1 MQEQNEARGFTVRQI
16 EGELKRLR
24 RKQNSRR
31 IFRQTVFSLL
41 VVAAVAVLAAMLFFP
56 IFRVTGSSMEPTLDP
71 KEIVVCLK
79 SSRFQ
84 SGDLVAFYYNN
95 KVLLKRVIG
104 TAGDTIEIDDSG
116 NVFVNGSQ
124 LDEPY
129 ITKKSL
135 GQCDIDFPYH
145 ISPDRTGGVHLRDGG
160 QPGNLGG
167 QPHHSGW
174 LHCGRVCD
182 RKGIFAG
189 LAPGAAGYPGLK
201 GGDRNAQAIAA
212 GHRDPAYTPESGTLL
227 CRIPDAL
234 CAGDLFCLLRTD
246 DAGGKY
252 DRGRPQIRQ
261 SIHH

>member
-41 VVAAVAVLAAMLFFP
+41 VVAAAAVLAAMLFFP
-56 IFRVTGSSMEPTLDP
+56 IFRVTGSSMEPTLNA

-135 GQCDIDFPYH
+135 GQCDIDFPYQV
-145 ISPDRTGGVHLRDGG
+145 PDNRIFVMGDNRETSVDSRTTAVGCIADEYVIGKVFLRVWPLE
-160 QPGNLGG
+160 QLGF
-167 QPHHSGW
+167 
-174 LHCGRVCD
+174 LD
-182 RKGIFAG
+182 
-189 LAPGAAGYPGLK
+189 
-201 GGDRNAQAIAA
+201 
-212 GHRDPAYTPESGTLL
+212 
-227 CRIPDAL
+227 
-234 CAGDLFCLLRTD
+234 
-246 DAGGKY
+246 
-252 DRGRPQIRQ
+252 
-261 SIHH
+261 

>member
-56 IFRVTGSSMEPTLDP
+56 IFRVTGSSMEPTLHP

-79 SSRFQ
+79 SSRFE

-135 GQCDIDFPYH
+135 GQCDIDFPYQV
-145 ISPDRTGGVHLRDGG
+145 PDNRIFVMGDNRETSVDSRTTAVGCIADEYVIGKVFLRVW
-160 QPGNLGG
+160 PLE
-167 QPHHSGW
+167 
-174 LHCGRVCD
+174 R
-182 RKGIFAG
+182 
-189 LAPGAAGYPGLK
+189 LASL
-201 GGDRNAQAIAA
+201 D
-212 GHRDPAYTPESGTLL
+212 
-227 CRIPDAL
+227 
-234 CAGDLFCLLRTD
+234 
-246 DAGGKY
+246 
-252 DRGRPQIRQ
+252 
-261 SIHH
+261 

>member
-56 IFRVTGSSMEPTLDP
+56 IFRVTGSSMEPTLHP

-104 TAGDTIEIDDSG
+104 TAGDTIEIDDSA

-135 GQCDIDFPYH
+135 GQCDIDFPYQV
-145 ISPDRTGGVHLRDGG
+145 PDNRIFVMGDNRETSVDSRTTAVGCIADEYVIGKVFLRVW
-160 QPGNLGG
+160 PLERLGF
-167 QPHHSGW
+167 
-174 LHCGRVCD
+174 LD
-182 RKGIFAG
+182 
-189 LAPGAAGYPGLK
+189 
-201 GGDRNAQAIAA
+201 
-212 GHRDPAYTPESGTLL
+212 
-227 CRIPDAL
+227 
-234 CAGDLFCLLRTD
+234 
-246 DAGGKY
+246 
-252 DRGRPQIRQ
+252 
-261 SIHH
+261 

>member
-56 IFRVTGSSMEPTLDP
+56 IFRVTGSSMEPTLHP

-79 SSRFQ
+79 SSRFE

-135 GQCDIDFPYH
+135 GQCDIDFPYQV
-145 ISPDRTGGVHLRDGG
+145 PDNRIFVMGDNRETSVDNRTTAVGCTADEYVIGKVFLRVW
-160 QPGNLGG
+160 PLERLG
-167 QPHHSGW
+167 S
-174 LHCGRVCD
+174 LD
-182 RKGIFAG
+182 
-189 LAPGAAGYPGLK
+189 
-201 GGDRNAQAIAA
+201 
-212 GHRDPAYTPESGTLL
+212 
-227 CRIPDAL
+227 
-234 CAGDLFCLLRTD
+234 
-246 DAGGKY
+246 
-252 DRGRPQIRQ
+252 
-261 SIHH
+261 

>member
-16 EGELKRLR
+16 EGELKRLW

-56 IFRVTGSSMEPTLDP
+56 IFRVTGSSMEPTLHP

-135 GQCDIDFPYH
+135 GQCDIDFPYQV
-145 ISPDRTGGVHLRDGG
+145 PDNRIFVMGDNRETSVDSRTTAVGCIADEYVIGKVFLRVWPLE
-160 QPGNLGG
+160 QLG
-167 QPHHSGW
+167 S
-174 LHCGRVCD
+174 LD
-182 RKGIFAG
+182 
-189 LAPGAAGYPGLK
+189 
-201 GGDRNAQAIAA
+201 
-212 GHRDPAYTPESGTLL
+212 
-227 CRIPDAL
+227 
-234 CAGDLFCLLRTD
+234 
-246 DAGGKY
+246 
-252 DRGRPQIRQ
+252 
-261 SIHH
+261 

>member
-31 IFRQTVFSLL
+31 IFRQTIFSLL

-56 IFRVTGSSMEPTLDP
+56 IFRVTGSSMEPTLQP

-135 GQCDIDFPYH
+135 GQCDIDFPYQV
-145 ISPDRTGGVHLRDGG
+145 PDNRIFVMGDNRETSVDSRTTAVGCIADEYVIGKVFLRVW
-160 QPGNLGG
+160 PLERLG
-167 QPHHSGW
+167 S
-174 LHCGRVCD
+174 LD
-182 RKGIFAG
+182 
-189 LAPGAAGYPGLK
+189 
-201 GGDRNAQAIAA
+201 
-212 GHRDPAYTPESGTLL
+212 
-227 CRIPDAL
+227 
-234 CAGDLFCLLRTD
+234 
-246 DAGGKY
+246 
-252 DRGRPQIRQ
+252 
-261 SIHH
+261 

>member
-1 MQEQNEARGFTVRQI
+1 MQEQNEARGFTVWQI

-56 IFRVTGSSMEPTLDP
+56 IFRVTGSSMEPTLQP

-135 GQCDIDFPYH
+135 GQCDIDFPYQV
-145 ISPDRTGGVHLRDGG
+145 PDNRIFVMGDNRETSVDSRTTAVGCIADEYVIGKVFLRVW
-160 QPGNLGG
+160 PLERLGF
-167 QPHHSGW
+167 
-174 LHCGRVCD
+174 LD
-182 RKGIFAG
+182 
-189 LAPGAAGYPGLK
+189 
-201 GGDRNAQAIAA
+201 
-212 GHRDPAYTPESGTLL
+212 
-227 CRIPDAL
+227 
-234 CAGDLFCLLRTD
+234 
-246 DAGGKY
+246 
-252 DRGRPQIRQ
+252 
-261 SIHH
+261 

>member
-56 IFRVTGSSMEPTLDP
+56 IFRVTGSSMEPTLQP
-71 KEIVVCLK
+71 MEIVVCLK

-84 SGDLVAFYYNN
+84 SGDLVTFYYNN

-135 GQCDIDFPYH
+135 GQCDIDFPYQV
-145 ISPDRTGGVHLRDGG
+145 PDNRIFVMGDNRETSVDSRTTAVGCIADEYVIGKVFLRVW
-160 QPGNLGG
+160 PLERLGF
-167 QPHHSGW
+167 
-174 LHCGRVCD
+174 LD
-182 RKGIFAG
+182 
-189 LAPGAAGYPGLK
+189 
-201 GGDRNAQAIAA
+201 
-212 GHRDPAYTPESGTLL
+212 
-227 CRIPDAL
+227 
-234 CAGDLFCLLRTD
+234 
-246 DAGGKY
+246 
-252 DRGRPQIRQ
+252 
-261 SIHH
+261 

>member
-56 IFRVTGSSMEPTLDP
+56 IFRVTGSSMEPTLHP

-135 GQCDIDFPYH
+135 GQCDIDFPYQV
-145 ISPDRTGGVHLRDGG
+145 PDNRIFVMGDNRETSVDSRTTAVGCIADEYVIGKVFLRVW
-160 QPGNLGG
+160 PLER
-167 QPHHSGW
+167 
-174 LHCGRVCD
+174 L
-182 RKGIFAG
+182 
-189 LAPGAAGYPGLK
+189 
-201 GGDRNAQAIAA
+201 
-212 GHRDPAYTPESGTLL
+212 GTL
-227 CRIPDAL
+227 D
-234 CAGDLFCLLRTD
+234 
-246 DAGGKY
+246 
-252 DRGRPQIRQ
+252 
-261 SIHH
+261 

>member
-56 IFRVTGSSMEPTLDP
+56 IFRVTGSSMEPTLQP

-129 ITKKSL
+129 ITKKKL
-135 GQCDIDFPYH
+135 GQCDIDFPYQV
-145 ISPDRTGGVHLRDGG
+145 PDNRIFVMGDNRETSVDSRTTAVGCIADEYVIGKVFLRVWLLER
-160 QPGNLGG
+160 LGF
-167 QPHHSGW
+167 
-174 LHCGRVCD
+174 LD
-182 RKGIFAG
+182 
-189 LAPGAAGYPGLK
+189 
-201 GGDRNAQAIAA
+201 
-212 GHRDPAYTPESGTLL
+212 
-227 CRIPDAL
+227 
-234 CAGDLFCLLRTD
+234 
-246 DAGGKY
+246 
-252 DRGRPQIRQ
+252 
-261 SIHH
+261 

>member
-56 IFRVTGSSMEPTLDP
+56 IFRVTGSSMEPTLHP

-135 GQCDIDFPYH
+135 GQCDIDFPYQV
-145 ISPDRTGGVHLRDGG
+145 PDNR
-160 QPGNLGG
+160 
-167 QPHHSGW
+167 
-174 LHCGRVCD
+174 
-182 RKGIFAG
+182 IFVM
-189 LAPGAAGYPGLK
+189 
-201 GGDRNAQAIAA
+201 GDNRNASTDSRSTLVGLVPEDAVI
-212 GHRDPAYTPESGTLL
+212 GHAVYRFARDEK
-227 CRIPDAL
+227 
-234 CAGDLFCLLRTD
+234 LRSTWAEQFSVID
-246 DAGGKY
+246 
-252 DRGRPQIRQ
+252 
-261 SIHH
+261 

>member
-41 VVAAVAVLAAMLFFP
+41 VVAAAAVLAAMLFFP
-56 IFRVTGSSMEPTLDP
+56 IFRVTGSSMEPTLNA

-135 GQCDIDFPYH
+135 GQCDIDFPYQV
-145 ISPDRTGGVHLRDGG
+145 PDNRIFVMGDNRETSVDSRTTAVGCIADEYVIGKVFLRVW
-160 QPGNLGG
+160 PLERLG
-167 QPHHSGW
+167 S
-174 LHCGRVCD
+174 LD
-182 RKGIFAG
+182 
-189 LAPGAAGYPGLK
+189 
-201 GGDRNAQAIAA
+201 
-212 GHRDPAYTPESGTLL
+212 
-227 CRIPDAL
+227 
-234 CAGDLFCLLRTD
+234 
-246 DAGGKY
+246 
-252 DRGRPQIRQ
+252 
-261 SIHH
+261 

>member
-41 VVAAVAVLAAMLFFP
+41 VVAAAAVLAAMLFFP
-56 IFRVTGSSMEPTLDP
+56 IFRVTGSSMEPTLNA
-71 KEIVVCLK
+71 KEIVICLK

-135 GQCDIDFPYH
+135 GQCDIDFPYQV
-145 ISPDRTGGVHLRDGG
+145 PDNRIFVMGDNRETSVDSRTTAVGCIADEYVIGKVFLRVW
-160 QPGNLGG
+160 PLERLG
-167 QPHHSGW
+167 S
-174 LHCGRVCD
+174 LD
-182 RKGIFAG
+182 
-189 LAPGAAGYPGLK
+189 
-201 GGDRNAQAIAA
+201 
-212 GHRDPAYTPESGTLL
+212 
-227 CRIPDAL
+227 
-234 CAGDLFCLLRTD
+234 
-246 DAGGKY
+246 
-252 DRGRPQIRQ
+252 
-261 SIHH
+261 

>member
-1 MQEQNEARGFTVRQI
+1 MQEQNEARSFTVRQI

-56 IFRVTGSSMEPTLDP
+56 IFRVTGSSMEPTLHP

-135 GQCDIDFPYH
+135 GQCDIDFPYQV
-145 ISPDRTGGVHLRDGG
+145 PDNRIFVMGDNRETSVDSRTTAVGCIADEYVIGKVFLRVW
-160 QPGNLGG
+160 PLERLGF
-167 QPHHSGW
+167 
-174 LHCGRVCD
+174 L
-182 RKGIFAG
+182 
-189 LAPGAAGYPGLK
+189 
-201 GGDRNAQAIAA
+201 N
-212 GHRDPAYTPESGTLL
+212 
-227 CRIPDAL
+227 
-234 CAGDLFCLLRTD
+234 
-246 DAGGKY
+246 
-252 DRGRPQIRQ
+252 
-261 SIHH
+261 

>member
-16 EGELKRLR
+16 EGELKRLW

-31 IFRQTVFSLL
+31 IFRQTIFSLL
-41 VVAAVAVLAAMLFFP
+41 VVAAAAVLAAMLFFP
-56 IFRVTGSSMEPTLDP
+56 IFRITGSSMEPTLNA

-135 GQCDIDFPYH
+135 GQCDIDFPYQV
-145 ISPDRTGGVHLRDGG
+145 PDNRIFVMGDNRETSVDSRTTAVGCIADEYVIGKVFLRVW
-160 QPGNLGG
+160 PLERLGF
-167 QPHHSGW
+167 
-174 LHCGRVCD
+174 LD
-182 RKGIFAG
+182 
-189 LAPGAAGYPGLK
+189 
-201 GGDRNAQAIAA
+201 
-212 GHRDPAYTPESGTLL
+212 
-227 CRIPDAL
+227 
-234 CAGDLFCLLRTD
+234 
-246 DAGGKY
+246 
-252 DRGRPQIRQ
+252 
-261 SIHH
+261 

>member
-41 VVAAVAVLAAMLFFP
+41 VVAAVAVLVAMLFFP
-56 IFRVTGSSMEPTLDP
+56 IFRVTGSSMEPTLQP

-116 NVFVNGSQ
+116 SVFVNGSQ

-135 GQCDIDFPYH
+135 GQCDIDFPYQV
-145 ISPDRTGGVHLRDGG
+145 PDNRIFVMGDNRETSVDSRTTAVGCIADEYVIGKVFLRVWPLE
-160 QPGNLGG
+160 QLG
-167 QPHHSGW
+167 S
-174 LHCGRVCD
+174 LD
-182 RKGIFAG
+182 
-189 LAPGAAGYPGLK
+189 
-201 GGDRNAQAIAA
+201 
-212 GHRDPAYTPESGTLL
+212 
-227 CRIPDAL
+227 
-234 CAGDLFCLLRTD
+234 
-246 DAGGKY
+246 
-252 DRGRPQIRQ
+252 
-261 SIHH
+261 

>member
-56 IFRVTGSSMEPTLDP
+56 IFRVTGSSMEPTMQP

-116 NVFVNGSQ
+116 SVFVNGSQ

-135 GQCDIDFPYH
+135 GQCDIDFPYQV
-145 ISPDRTGGVHLRDGG
+145 PDNRIFVMGDNRETSVDSRTTAVGCIADEYVIGKVFLRVW
-160 QPGNLGG
+160 PLERLGF
-167 QPHHSGW
+167 
-174 LHCGRVCD
+174 LD
-182 RKGIFAG
+182 
-189 LAPGAAGYPGLK
+189 
-201 GGDRNAQAIAA
+201 
-212 GHRDPAYTPESGTLL
+212 
-227 CRIPDAL
+227 
-234 CAGDLFCLLRTD
+234 
-246 DAGGKY
+246 
-252 DRGRPQIRQ
+252 
-261 SIHH
+261 

>member
-135 GQCDIDFPYH
+135 GQCDIDFPYQV
-145 ISPDRTGGVHLRDGG
+145 PDNRIFVMGDNRETSVDSRTTAVGCIADEYVIGKVFM
-160 QPGNLGG
+160 
-167 QPHHSGW
+167 
-174 LHCGRVCD
+174 RVWPLE
-182 RKGIFAG
+182 R
-189 LAPGAAGYPGLK
+189 L
-201 GGDRNAQAIAA
+201 
-212 GHRDPAYTPESGTLL
+212 GTL
-227 CRIPDAL
+227 D
-234 CAGDLFCLLRTD
+234 
-246 DAGGKY
+246 
-252 DRGRPQIRQ
+252 
-261 SIHH
+261 

>member
-1 MQEQNEARGFTVRQI
+1 MQEQTEARGFTVRQI

-24 RKQNSRR
+24 HKQNSRR

-41 VVAAVAVLAAMLFFP
+41 VVAAAAVLAAMLFFP

-104 TAGDTIEIDDSG
+104 TAGDTIEMDDSG

-129 ITKKSL
+129 ITEKSL
-135 GQCDIDFPYH
+135 GQCDIDFPFQV
-145 ISPDRTGGVHLRDGG
+145 PDNRIFVMGDNRETSVDSRATAVGCIADEYVIGKVFLRVW
-160 QPGNLGG
+160 PLER
-167 QPHHSGW
+167 
-174 LHCGRVCD
+174 L
-182 RKGIFAG
+182 
-189 LAPGAAGYPGLK
+189 
-201 GGDRNAQAIAA
+201 
-212 GHRDPAYTPESGTLL
+212 GTL
-227 CRIPDAL
+227 D
-234 CAGDLFCLLRTD
+234 
-246 DAGGKY
+246 
-252 DRGRPQIRQ
+252 
-261 SIHH
+261 

>member
-56 IFRVTGSSMEPTLDP
+56 IFRVTGSSMEPTLHP
-71 KEIVVCLK
+71 KEIVICLK

-135 GQCDIDFPYH
+135 GQCDIDFPYQV
-145 ISPDRTGGVHLRDGG
+145 PDNRIFVMGDNRETSVDSRTTAVGCIADEYVIGKVFLRVW
-160 QPGNLGG
+160 PLERLGF
-167 QPHHSGW
+167 
-174 LHCGRVCD
+174 LD
-182 RKGIFAG
+182 
-189 LAPGAAGYPGLK
+189 
-201 GGDRNAQAIAA
+201 
-212 GHRDPAYTPESGTLL
+212 
-227 CRIPDAL
+227 
-234 CAGDLFCLLRTD
+234 
-246 DAGGKY
+246 
-252 DRGRPQIRQ
+252 
-261 SIHH
+261 

>member
-1 MQEQNEARGFTVRQI
+1 MQEQNEARSFTVRQI

-56 IFRVTGSSMEPTLDP
+56 IFRVTGSSMEPTLHP

-104 TAGDTIEIDDSG
+104 TAGDTIEIDNSG

-135 GQCDIDFPYH
+135 GQCDIDFPYQV
-145 ISPDRTGGVHLRDGG
+145 PDNRIFVMGDNRETSVDSRTTAVGCIADEYVIGKVFLRAWPLERLD
-160 QPGNLGG
+160 
-167 QPHHSGW
+167 
-174 LHCGRVCD
+174 
-182 RKGIFAG
+182 
-189 LAPGAAGYPGLK
+189 
-201 GGDRNAQAIAA
+201 
-212 GHRDPAYTPESGTLL
+212 TL
-227 CRIPDAL
+227 D
-234 CAGDLFCLLRTD
+234 
-246 DAGGKY
+246 
-252 DRGRPQIRQ
+252 
-261 SIHH
+261 

>member
-56 IFRVTGSSMEPTLDP
+56 IFRVTGSSMEPTLQP

-135 GQCDIDFPYH
+135 GQCDIDFPYQV
-145 ISPDRTGGVHLRDGG
+145 PDNRIFVMGDNRETSVDSRTTAVGCIADEYVIGKVFLRVW
-160 QPGNLGG
+160 PLERLGF
-167 QPHHSGW
+167 
-174 LHCGRVCD
+174 LD
-182 RKGIFAG
+182 
-189 LAPGAAGYPGLK
+189 
-201 GGDRNAQAIAA
+201 
-212 GHRDPAYTPESGTLL
+212 
-227 CRIPDAL
+227 
-234 CAGDLFCLLRTD
+234 
-246 DAGGKY
+246 
-252 DRGRPQIRQ
+252 
-261 SIHH
+261 

>member
-56 IFRVTGSSMEPTLDP
+56 IFRVTGSSMEPTLHP

-135 GQCDIDFPYH
+135 GQCDIDFPYQV
-145 ISPDRTGGVHLRDGG
+145 PDNRIFVMGDNRETSVDSRTTAVGCIADEYVIGKVFLRVW
-160 QPGNLGG
+160 PLERLGF
-167 QPHHSGW
+167 
-174 LHCGRVCD
+174 LD
-182 RKGIFAG
+182 
-189 LAPGAAGYPGLK
+189 
-201 GGDRNAQAIAA
+201 
-212 GHRDPAYTPESGTLL
+212 
-227 CRIPDAL
+227 
-234 CAGDLFCLLRTD
+234 
-246 DAGGKY
+246 
-252 DRGRPQIRQ
+252 
-261 SIHH
+261 

>member
-56 IFRVTGSSMEPTLDP
+56 IFRVTGSSMEPTLHP

-79 SSRFQ
+79 SSRFE

-135 GQCDIDFPYH
+135 GQCDIDFPYQV
-145 ISPDRTGGVHLRDGG
+145 PDNRIFVMGDNRETSVDSRTTAVGCIADEYVIGKVFLRVW
-160 QPGNLGG
+160 PLERLGF
-167 QPHHSGW
+167 
-174 LHCGRVCD
+174 LD
-182 RKGIFAG
+182 
-189 LAPGAAGYPGLK
+189 
-201 GGDRNAQAIAA
+201 
-212 GHRDPAYTPESGTLL
+212 
-227 CRIPDAL
+227 
-234 CAGDLFCLLRTD
+234 
-246 DAGGKY
+246 
-252 DRGRPQIRQ
+252 
-261 SIHH
+261 